1 LDTPKE
7 QENYPLDDSMIE
19 LMTEANQQI
28 AGINQRLQGALI
40 LFLRQHKLE
49 GNWQIAPNGRELVK
63 QTASEVRT

>member
-1 LDTPKE
+1 MDTHKE

-19 LMTEANQQI
+19 ILAEANQQI

-49 GNWQIAPNGRELVK
+49 GNWQVAPNGKELVK
-63 QTASEVRT
+63 QAATEVRT

>member
-1 LDTPKE
+1 LDTHKE

-19 LMTEANQQI
+19 ILAEANQQI

-49 GNWQIAPNGRELVK
+49 GNWQVAPNGKELVK
-63 QTASEVRT
+63 QAATEVRT